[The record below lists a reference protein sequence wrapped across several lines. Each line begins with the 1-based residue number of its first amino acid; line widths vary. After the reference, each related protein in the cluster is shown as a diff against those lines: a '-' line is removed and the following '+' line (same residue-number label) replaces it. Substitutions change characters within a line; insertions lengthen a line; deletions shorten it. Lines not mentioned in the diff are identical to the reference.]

1 MYYRSVTVRVNEED
15 FTFTSDMITVKE
27 YEKTVHVEEFIP
39 SVIEP
44 SFGVGRVM
52 YSLFEVKNTTDT
64 YYIICMYPAMLCTYT
79 CSMLCEASR

>member
-52 YSLFEVKNTTDT
+52 YSLFEVKNTTST
-64 YYIICMYPAMLCTYT
+64 YYNLYVSSNVVHGYMYYVM
-79 CSMLCEASR
+79 